1 MLVMFI
7 PLGFLL
13 PIAFQKMRNLWKTAL
28 TLALLSFAIEFN
40 QQKVRMEERIWTT
53 QKLTR
58 LDRFEGLRK
67 ENGLTLEQLAE
78 RTGLSSSG
86 ASNNIMSR
94 Q

>member
-1 MLVMFI
+1 
-7 PLGFLL
+7 
-13 PIAFQKMRNLWKTAL
+13 
-28 TLALLSFAIEFN
+28 
-40 QQKVRMEERIWTT
+40 MEERIWTT

>member
-1 MLVMFI
+1 
-7 PLGFLL
+7 
-13 PIAFQKMRNLWKTAL
+13 
-28 TLALLSFAIEFN
+28 
-40 QQKVRMEERIWTT
+40 MEERIWTT

-86 ASNNIMSR
+86 ASNNIMGR
-94 Q
+94 QKMTIFAAMGMGCRCGRQAF